1 MLVKWLL
8 NFYIEFL
15 DYTGG
20 LVTYNNPLKP
30 PYRADQVGSL
40 LRPKHLHE
48 ARAKYVAGE
57 ILDAELKA
65 IEDP

>member
-1 MLVKWLL
+1 MWVKLLL
-8 NFYIEFL
+8 NFYVELL
-15 DYTGG
+15 DHTGG

-57 ILDAELKA
+57 ILDDEPEALE
-65 IEDP
+65 E